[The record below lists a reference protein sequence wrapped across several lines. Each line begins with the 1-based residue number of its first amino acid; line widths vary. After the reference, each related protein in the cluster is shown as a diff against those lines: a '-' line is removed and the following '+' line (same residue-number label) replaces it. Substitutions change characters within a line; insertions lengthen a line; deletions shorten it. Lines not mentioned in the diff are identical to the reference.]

1 MKVFLDTNVV
11 IDFLAK
17 RELFFEDAERIFS
30 LAEDPAYEL
39 CISALSFTNIAYILR
54 KHTSSTQLL
63 SLLDSLFR
71 THDRAADR
79 SGRHRGGL
87 ARRVL

>member
-30 LAEDPAYEL
+30 LAENPAYEL
-39 CISALSFTNIAYILR
+39 CISALSFF
-54 KHTSSTQLL
+54 STVRCLCW
-63 SLLDSLFR
+63 DW
-71 THDRAADR
+71 T
-79 SGRHRGGL
+79 GPT
-87 ARRVL
+87 